1 MVSGTQAGCLLLLAA
16 ALVCAEENHSTRGI
30 PLVTSPLKLSTTEAY
45 PRYEKVPTTKLIKIT
60 EDSSA
65 LNSTGRPESAG
76 RSILP
81 SVGNELWDGLLRDCL
96 RKPTFSCFQKNVFT
110 YLDGALA
117 LADVN
122 VTQNFVFLRNGVDY
136 EHISKEANDQE
147 GSENEISDTDD
158 EEEPRLAESPIE
170 EVTNAL
176 YGKGVKFVMTH
187 DVQVKLPG
195 IFFDGATLKISPRSF
210 EGNGALVK
218 LELLPRTELEPR
230 ETGRIFFKHIKKHL
244 KNKLL
249 LGLLAVILI
258 IKLIKIKIFWLL
270 PLFVGVTTAK
280 KLVLKFLLFL
290 FPALSHIFKLCSWY
304 HHTYHQTKFHHHQH
318 HINHLHTV
326 IPPWAYEHE
335 QHHGPP
341 HGHEHHGPVY
351 HHGAGPELI
360 YTKPPAG
367 HPSDYLYGGVSSHS
381 FQSDWDITGPAVG
394 GGAEYFSDRNSHVGT
409 FKPKLD
415 DANEISSWGLG
426 STVSPPIQHSSQRTN
441 PLLQEPIRNFTP
453 RMPVYPAPVYIPKRG
468 QTASIIAAQ
477 YSPNTAAD
485 AQLIR
490 EAQRQEALR
499 IQAEQKLIADQQKI
513 LHQQPF
519 VQDPQ
524 HQQNILRNATGLGDP
539 FYGPIVQRIDR
550 IFQQMG
556 VVEEGCKE
564 RLVCSMYKNPARFSP
579 HSNFISAELSRDTHE
594 LQKPTST
601 NPAVIRFYKYVQAA
615 REGQDQGDCIRT
627 YPQCPINTER

>member
-1 MVSGTQAGCLLLLAA
+1 MVSGTQAGCLLLLAIA
-16 ALVCAEENHSTRGI
+16 IVCAEENHSSRGI

-45 PRYEKVPTTKLIKIT
+45 PRYEKVPTTKLQKIT
-60 EDSSA
+60 EDTDQ
-65 LNSTGRPESAG
+65 NTGKSPNEARK
-76 RSILP
+76 ILP

-96 RKPTFSCFQKNVFT
+96 RKPTFSCFQKNVFN

-122 VTQNFVFLRNGVDY
+122 VTQNFAFLRNGVDY

-147 GSENEISDTDD
+147 RSENEISDTDD

-176 YGKGVKFVMTH
+176 YGKGVKFMMTH
-187 DVQVKLPG
+187 DVQMKMPEM
-195 IFFDGATLKISPRSF
+195 FFDGATLKISPRSF

-218 LELLPRTELEPR
+218 LELVPRTDLEPR
-230 ETGRIFFKHIKKHL
+230 DTGRIFFKHIKKHL

-249 LGLLAVILI
+249 LGFLAVVLI
-258 IKLIKIKIFWLL
+258 IKLIKIKVFWIL
-270 PLFVGVTTAK
+270 PLIVGVTTAK
-280 KLVLKFLLFL
+280 KLMLKFMLFL

-335 QHHGPP
+335 HQ
-341 HGHEHHGPVY
+341 HHGPVY
-351 HHGAGPELI
+351 HHSAGPGPELI
-360 YTKPPAG
+360 YTKPPTGHPADYLHGATTAG
-367 HPSDYLYGGVSSHS
+367 HQH
-381 FQSDWDITGPAVG
+381 FHNDWDFTGPG
-394 GGAEYFSDRNSHVGT
+394 LGAEYISDRNSHGNT

-415 DANEISSWGLG
+415 DANEISSWGLA
-426 STVSPPIQHSSQRTN
+426 STVSPPHSSHSHHTN
-441 PLLQEPIRNFTP
+441 PLLQDPSRNFTP
-453 RMPVYPAPVYIPKRG
+453 RSPVYPAPVYVPKRG

-477 YSPNTAAD
+477 YNPNTAD
-485 AQLIR
+485 VQLIR

-513 LHQQPF
+513 LHHQPF
-519 VQDPQ
+519 AQDPQ
-524 HQQNILRNATGLGDP
+524 HQQNFLRNSSLLVDP
-539 FYGPIVQRIDR
+539 FYGPILQRIDK
-550 IFQQMG
+550 IFLQMG
-556 VVEEGCKE
+556 IVEEGCKE

-579 HSNFISAELSRDTHE
+579 HSNFISAELSRDTNE

-601 NPAVIRFYKYVQAA
+601 NTAVIRFYKYVQAA
-615 REGQDQGDCIRT
+615 RDGQDQGDCLRH
-627 YPQCPINTER
+627 YPQCSITTER